1 MLGIIK
7 HSQGTQSNEFTIS
20 LPYLKKNSG
29 MEFMYLHA
37 NKHQSFYKLT
47 LLFLTEEVKHVQST
61 QDRKLVMFLQCIEKK
76 LPQLLLCSVV
86 MQNIQ
91 IFYGGPVMFV
101 VTCFF
106 LIIGFE

>member
-1 MLGIIK
+1 
-7 HSQGTQSNEFTIS
+7 
-20 LPYLKKNSG
+20 
-29 MEFMYLHA
+29 MYLHA

-61 QDRKLVMFLQCIEKK
+61 QDRKLLMFLQYIKK
-76 LPQLLLCSVV
+76 KVPQLLLCSIV

-106 LIIGFE
+106 LIIWF

>member
-1 MLGIIK
+1 
-7 HSQGTQSNEFTIS
+7 
-20 LPYLKKNSG
+20 
-29 MEFMYLHA
+29 MYLHA